1 MSRIRNET
9 KNIIKILEA
18 YDFSDEGIEK
28 ALLETCISEENE
40 SWKKKVAGILSYIC
54 HDLIQRLWKTA
65 EEMDHIM
72 DGLSSRYIL
81 PELSGSPHTGG
92 VNLYQADVISSA
104 WIRGRFLQ
112 KQHGSLVKDWVIRS
126 LSSILPM
133 KENILKI

>member
-1 MSRIRNET
+1 ME
-9 KNIIKILEA
+9 E
-18 YDFSDEGIEK
+18 EGGRY
-28 ALLETCISEENE
+28 T
-40 SWKKKVAGILSYIC
+40 SYIC

-81 PELSGSPHTGG
+81 PGLSGSPHTGG
-92 VNLYQADVISSA
+92 VNLLPSGRNFFGLDPRTLPTKAA
-104 WIRGRFLQ
+104 WELG
-112 KQHGSLVKDWVIRS
+112 KDWVIRS

>member
-1 MSRIRNET
+1 MRL

-72 DGLSSRYIL
+72 DGLSSRYIPLDRQAL
-81 PELSGSPHTGG
+81 PIPEESIF
-92 VNLYQADVISSA
+92 YRADVISSA
-104 WIRGRFLQ
+104 
-112 KQHGSLVKDWVIRS
+112 
-126 LSSILPM
+126 
-133 KENILKI
+133 